1 VLSVLSCLNEQI
13 MFALAFDRRHNIL
26 LSRFSGVFNSSDIA
40 ELDTAIVRFTSDHG
54 PAHGILD
61 FSAVVAVSVPISRL
75 LQRGRQPAIS
85 PTCKRII
92 VAKDPELFQLAR
104 SFTIQQGLAGSPE
117 PIVVSSMEEA
127 LKALGAES
135 AEFEPLARLSQL

>member
-1 VLSVLSCLNEQI
+1 

-26 LSRFSGVFNSSDIA
+26 LTRFSGVFNSSDIA

-61 FSAVVAVSVPISRL
+61 FSAVTAVSVPLSRL

-85 PTCKRII
+85 PSCKRLF
-92 VAKDPELFQLAR
+92 VASDPELFQLAR
-104 SFTIQQGLAGSPE
+104 AFTVEQGLAGSPQ
-117 PIVVSSMEEA
+117 PIVVSSMAEA
-127 LKALGAES
+127 LEVLAVEDPQ
-135 AEFEPLARLSQL
+135 FEPLARLSQL

>member
-1 VLSVLSCLNEQI
+1 MCPNEQI

-40 ELDTAIVRFTSDHG
+40 ELDSAIVRFTSDHG

-61 FSAVVAVSVPISRL
+61 FSAITAVSVPLSRL

-85 PTCKRII
+85 PAYKRVI
-92 VAKDPELFQLAR
+92 VARDPELFQLAR
-104 SFTIQQGLAGSPE
+104 SFTIQQGLAGSPV

-127 LKALGAES
+127 LKALAAED
-135 AEFEPLARLSQL
+135 AVFEPLAKLSQL

>member
-1 VLSVLSCLNEQI
+1 

-26 LSRFSGVFNSSDIA
+26 LSRFSGVFNSSDIV
-40 ELDTAIVRFTSDHG
+40 ELDTAIVQFTSDHG

-61 FSAVVAVSVPISRL
+61 FSAVLAVSVPISRL

-92 VAKDPELFQLAR
+92 VATDPELFQLAR

-135 AEFEPLARLSQL
+135 VEFEPLAKLSQL

>member
-1 VLSVLSCLNEQI
+1 
-13 MFALAFDRRHNIL
+13 MFALAFDRRNNIL

-40 ELDTAIVRFTSDHG
+40 ELDAAIIRFTSDHG

-61 FSAVVAVSVPISRL
+61 FTGVTAVSVPMSRVI
-75 LQRGRQPAIS
+75 QRGHQRAIS
-85 PTCKRII
+85 PDHKRII

-117 PIVVSSMEEA
+117 PVVVSSMEEA
-127 LKALGAES
+127 LKALAAENP
-135 AEFEPLARLSQL
+135 EFEPLAKFFQL

>member
-1 VLSVLSCLNEQI
+1 LCLNEQM

-26 LSRFSGVFNSSDIA
+26 LTRFSGVFNSSDIA

-61 FSAVVAVSVPISRL
+61 FSAVVAVSVPLSKII
-75 LQRGRQPAIS
+75 QRGRQPAIS
-85 PTCKRII
+85 PIHRRII
-92 VAKDPELFQLAR
+92 VVSDPELFQLAR
-104 SFTIQQGLAGSPE
+104 SFTVQQGLAGSPE

-127 LKALGAES
+127 LKSLAVES
-135 AEFEPLARLSQL
+135 PQFEPLAKLWQL

>member
-1 VLSVLSCLNEQI
+1 

-26 LSRFSGVFNSSDIA
+26 LSRFSGVFNSSDIT

-54 PAHGILD
+54 PVHGIMD
-61 FSAVVAVSVPISRL
+61 FSAVIAVSVPLRRL

-85 PTCKRII
+85 PAYKRVI
-92 VAKDPELFQLAR
+92 VAREPELFQLAR
-104 SFTIQQGLAGSPE
+104 SFSIQQGLAGSPE

-127 LKALGAES
+127 LKSLAVES
-135 AEFEPLARLSQL
+135 ATFEPLAKFSQL